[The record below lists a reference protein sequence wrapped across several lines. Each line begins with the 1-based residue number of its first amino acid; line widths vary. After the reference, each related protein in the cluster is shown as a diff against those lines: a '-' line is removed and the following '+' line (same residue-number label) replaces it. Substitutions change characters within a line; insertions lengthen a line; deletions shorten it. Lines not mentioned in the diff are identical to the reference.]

1 MHLKWNIKSKGLA
14 YILSWWCWPKFCHQ
28 VKIDAMRWSFC
39 WIIISTATL
48 GDVVDVDSE
57 SDVVDDEEPVE
68 PLRKT
73 ATVPGWSFNETN
85 SEKNSSA
92 EQKNSVRIIFPK
104 TLVFQLWPEYF
115 FLLTPRG
122 TRAIKFSPST
132 KFFSTPTSL
141 FLPLLSLPL
150 LSLFKHFFSG
160 TFSFFSPCFVCFS
173 ISAQN

>member
-1 MHLKWNIKSKGLA
+1 MLTKVLPPGKDWSYALKLLLIHYLDSQRRWRCRRRQWRRQRWRTGGTLEKDSNCFGM
-14 YILSWWCWPKFCHQ
+14 ILQ
-28 VKIDAMRWSFC
+28 RDQ
-39 WIIISTATL
+39 
-48 GDVVDVDSE
+48 
-57 SDVVDDEEPVE
+57 
-68 PLRKT
+68 LRKKFFGGT
-73 ATVPGWSFNETN
+73 EKFGPNYF
-85 SEKNSSA
+85 SENL
-92 EQKNSVRIIFPK
+92 F
-104 TLVFQLWPEYF
+104 FQLWPEYF

-160 TFSFFSPCFVCFS
+160 TFSFFSPSFVCFS